1 MIRIVGD
8 SSLDLTEEFHHG
20 EFVAKVPFRIMLDG
34 VEWRD
39 TPDIDMEAFRKAMS
53 EAKHFQTA
61 CGSPQEFYDIY
72 DGEGDVFAL
81 TITSKL
87 SGSYNAAV
95 LGKQLYQQDYP
106 DKKIHV
112 VDTLSTST
120 AAALIY
126 MKIRELID
134 KKISFEE
141 IRDEV
146 EALAK
151 SMRTFFISQS
161 LENLRKAG
169 RLSNIAGLIGKLLRF
184 MPVMGSDDGVIV
196 PYGIARGKKRAFEKL
211 VDLIE
216 EKAENV
222 TEKVLAISHADNLED
237 ALKLKETIKQRIRF
251 KAIHILPMGALN
263 TLYADV
269 KGIVVS
275 F

>member
-134 KKISFEE
+134 KKS
-141 IRDEV
+141 
-146 EALAK
+146 A
-151 SMRTFFISQS
+151 
-161 LENLRKAG
+161 LRKYEMKR
-169 RLSNIAGLIGKLLRF
+169 RLLPKACAHSLSRRVWRI
-184 MPVMGSDDGVIV
+184 
-196 PYGIARGKKRAFEKL
+196 FEKQ
-211 VDLIE
+211 E
-216 EKAENV
+216 GSA
-222 TEKVLAISHADNLED
+222 
-237 ALKLKETIKQRIRF
+237 
-251 KAIHILPMGALN
+251 ILPA
-263 TLYADV
+263 
-269 KGIVVS
+269 S
-275 F
+275 